1 MVVNHDLCL
10 RLSQYWDWKDLR
22 SFLRSVIPD
31 YALYVVGVF
40 MCVAMLVLSPQVSLP
55 TACSDSLTA
64 AQYQW
69 HEQLLIVA
77 LCWLEVLLWSLT
89 FHRPVNVVCTFY
101 VVRT

>member
-1 MVVNHDLCL
+1 M
-10 RLSQYWDWKDLR
+10 
-22 SFLRSVIPD
+22 IPD

-55 TACSDSLTA
+55 TARSDSLTA
-64 AQYQW
+64 AQHQW

-77 LCWLEVLLWSLT
+77 LCWLEVLLWSLA
-89 FHRPVNVVCTFY
+89 FHRAVNVVCTFS